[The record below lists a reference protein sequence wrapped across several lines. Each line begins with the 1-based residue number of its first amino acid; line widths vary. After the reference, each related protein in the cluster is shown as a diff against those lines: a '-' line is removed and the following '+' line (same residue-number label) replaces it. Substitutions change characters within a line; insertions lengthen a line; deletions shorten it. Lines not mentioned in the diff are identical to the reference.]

1 MSNDTKVKIRNM
13 LFIDKK
19 QQTITAVVITLFF
32 PIIYILVYF
41 MNGNRFVYSHTM
53 YIPIVIASIFFGM
66 RGGILVGLLGGLLL
80 GPFMPMDIVTGEMQ
94 MLSNWIYRLVFFVI
108 VGGIAGFF
116 FKNFKE
122 STKEIIGLLTHDA
135 VSKLPTLQSLD
146 PKHNLSTEFVTV
158 DSDHV
163 VSVRVLNHNNIVD
176 LLGQHR
182 YISVLKQVEE
192 RLTKHMVC
200 KMKLIQI
207 DSNRLLIIIKEDSI
221 TPCLE
226 EISMMFQNP
235 FMIDQIPVY
244 LKTAIG
250 TTIEKVPFVT
260 KIEQANAAARH
271 AEIIHQ
277 PFATYIKEHEPNM
290 KDLEILGSF
299 PKALATNQTR
309 LVYQPKIHLKTKSS
323 NSAEALIR
331 WDHEKLGAIAPMDFI
346 PMIEETQLINPLT
359 EWVLNQG
366 IQQVKCFQDANL
378 NIGVSIN
385 ISTQNLYNVTFV
397 EKMISIIK
405 ESKVN
410 PNLIEFEIT
419 ESALME
425 NPQKSTELLQMLK
438 EFSIKLSID
447 DFGTGYS
454 SLSYLSRFP
463 IHIVKIDR
471 FFVKEMATNPGVCSI
486 VEATIKLAHK
496 LGLET
501 VAEGVEDEMTANLLT
516 ELDCDYAQGYYFA
529 RPLEQNQIME
539 WYKEKPIF
547 IN

>member
-516 ELDCDYAQGYYFA
+516 KLDCDYAQGYYFA

>member
-1 MSNDTKVKIRNM
+1 M

-516 ELDCDYAQGYYFA
+516 KLDCDYAQGYYFA

>member
-1 MSNDTKVKIRNM
+1 MSNETKAKIRNM

-19 QQTITAVVITLFF
+19 QRIITLAVIALFF
-32 PIIYILVYF
+32 PTIYMLVYF
-41 MNGNRFVYSHTM
+41 MDGNRFVYSHTM

-80 GPFMPMDIVTGEMQ
+80 GPFMPIDIVTGEMQ
-94 MLSNWIYRLVFFVI
+94 LISNWIYRLIFFVI

-146 PKHNLSTEFVTV
+146 PKNNFSSDFPTV
-158 DSDHV
+158 DSNHV

-192 RLTKHMVC
+192 RLTKHMIC

-207 DSNRLLIIIKEDSI
+207 DSNRLLVIIKEDSI

-250 TTIEKVPFVT
+250 TTLETVPFAS

-271 AEIIHQ
+271 AEINHQ

-299 PKALATNQTR
+299 PKALETNQTR

-323 NSAEALIR
+323 QSAEALIR
-331 WDHEKLGAIAPMDFI
+331 WNHDKLGAIAPMDFI

-359 EWVLNQG
+359 EWVLHQG
-366 IQQVKCFQDANL
+366 IKQVKCFQDNNL

-385 ISTQNLYNVTFV
+385 ISTKNLYNLAFV

-405 ESKVN
+405 ESKIN

-501 VAEGVEDEMTANLLT
+501 VAEGVEDETTANLLT